1 MDRGTTIRTTARV
14 LTTAGVVIAVWN
26 FVFEKVLEEV
36 GSVNTAAAVATIIAL
51 AVIAVDAV
59 PTYFNND
66 YTEEAVIG
74 TATTRRLKENPD
86 APVLVDI
93 QEEPEENDDAD
104 EIIDDDADEIID
116 ENAQE

>member
-51 AVIAVDAV
+51 AVIAVDAIT
-59 PTYFNND
+59 TYFNND

-93 QEEPEENDDAD
+93 PEDPEDDEDPEE
-104 EIIDDDADEIID
+104 DDDAEEIID
-116 ENAQE
+116 EVAQE

>member
-1 MDRGTTIRTTARV
+1 MDTGTTIRTTARV

-36 GSVNTAAAVATIIAL
+36 GNVNTAAAVATIIAL
-51 AVIAVDAV
+51 AVIAVDAIT
-59 PTYFNND
+59 TYFNND

-74 TATTRRLKENPD
+74 TATTRRLKEDPD

-93 QEEPEENDDAD
+93 QEDPDDEEDPEED
-104 EIIDDDADEIID
+104 DDDAEETID
-116 ENAQE
+116 EGAQE